1 MESDEI
7 TVMVVW
13 PSVARFSLGSRLGEL
28 YAAEAGFY
36 IFTVGNLAALG
47 SIPLALGLYFLRLGT
62 GVHYK
67 LTNRRV
73 LEQRFGDVIG
83 AIPLDG
89 FDSIEV
95 DRQAGQHW
103 YDAGDLVFRR
113 QGQEVFRLRAVS
125 RPEAFRRT
133 CWKSHQSFLGVRQA
147 LSREA
152 VPA

>member
-1 MESDEI
+1 MESEEI

-13 PSVARFSLGSRLGEL
+13 PSVARFSLGSWLGEL
-28 YAAEAGFY
+28 YAADAGFY
-36 IFTVGNLAALG
+36 IFTVGNLVALA
-47 SIPLALGLYFLRLGT
+47 SIPLAVGLYFFRLARGF
-62 GVHYK
+62 HYK

-73 LEQRFGDVIG
+73 LELQFGDVLR

-89 FDSIEV
+89 FDAIEV
-95 DRQAGQHW
+95 ERLPGQLW

-113 QGQEVFRLRAVS
+113 QDQEVFRLRAVS
-125 RPEAFRRT
+125 RPEAFHRT
-133 CWKSHQSFLGVRQA
+133 CWKSHQSFVGVKQA